1 MPFPINAVSAVS
13 TASAHPTLRRTLH
26 IVVASAALHLLTV
39 GGSFAQF
46 QVIDFE
52 NLLEGQIVRTLTASG
67 GYGDITVFGD
77 NPGCAANAAVI
88 YATTCPDGC
97 SGGDDDL
104 GTPNETFGGPGIG
117 AGGEAGS
124 AYPNDVHL
132 GNVLIVQQGCGT
144 LNTDPVLDPSDHGGN
159 STIRLDFPT
168 PVSITGFTALDVET
182 HESMVVEFLDARGA
196 VVSTVT
202 PPATGDNGKVS
213 VAANAD
219 DIRTMWIS
227 RRGSG
232 AIDNIIFTPAASADL
247 EIIKTVDNP
256 APDSGATVVFTIT
269 LTNEGPDEA
278 TGIRIE
284 DRMPEGLVYVDYAGD
299 GTVVLGASSFE
310 IAIDAL
316 AAGASVTGTLTAR
329 VETMRPIENV
339 VEVMAAD
346 QPDPDS
352 TPGNGDTSEDDW
364 ASAAV
369 TPGSTSGGGDGG
381 IESNGNMA
389 SQLAQRLF
397 ARRQD
402 AQAARALRAA
412 PEPVPFHAHSLKGER
427 VYGLAA
433 DNVAGIIPEEGPQF
447 SRAFEVS
454 PVDLLD
460 FTNATSVLA
469 VDYVRLDGRRMAA
482 IFTATSASG
491 ELYDHTKVTCDRLG
505 GGMLS
510 DVRTVAVNGHP
521 FILSK
526 LHQPNGEIDYAI
538 SFVVYRQGDRY
549 TIDSR
554 FAPREYDVPD
564 GIDEVINMQIWSV
577 APEFTQTLLSDV
589 LGRLEQRG
597 DVAYTNDDTRAPG
610 VFVVDGTYR
619 QGTLRLRI
627 ANRVGP
633 TQLTLRGSLAMTE
646 SDADERIRTRFE
658 RTITLPAP
666 SPDAP
671 YATVDVEVGAV
682 YDAAFFVEHD
692 ASDSY
697 DQIYYADGPW
707 SFAAGE
713 QTTVDGFAT
722 HGFRQVFVDDRYVVE
737 RGGTLNGAVT
747 DWASLF
753 RYLRPNGEP
762 VDLSDYGNLS
772 FSAYG
777 EGLVRLVIEKAG
789 IDTWDQFGYTFELS
803 PEPTTHQINFADL
816 RRNLGEGDAFDA
828 HDVTLLAFYA
838 LGDGNTAKPF
848 SIHIEHLSFGLDGM
862 DAPAGLPLDF
872 GLEQNYPNPFNPTTE
887 IAFMLSEAS
896 DVRLAVY
903 DILGRE
909 VAVLLDGLQ
918 PAGRNTVAFEANN
931 LPSGLYLYRIET
943 PKGETAKLMNLMK

>member
-1 MPFPINAVSAVS
+1 MPHFIDAYAAVS
-13 TASAHPTLRRTLH
+13 TASFRPALQRPLPLLVAIALH
-26 IVVASAALHLLTV
+26 ILTV
-39 GGSFAQF
+39 GGSFAQS
-46 QVIDFE
+46 QIIDFE
-52 NLLEGQIVRTLTASG
+52 NLVEGQIVYTISAAG
-67 GYGDITVFGD
+67 GYGDIDVRGT

-88 YATTCPDGC
+88 YATSCPGGC
-97 SGGDDDL
+97 SGGDEDL

-124 AYPNDVHL
+124 DFQNDSPL
-132 GNVLIVQQGCGT
+132 GNVLIVQQGCGM
-144 LNTDPVLDPSDHGGN
+144 LVTDPVTDPRDHGGN
-159 STIRLDFPT
+159 TTLRLDFPT
-168 PVSITGFTALDVET
+168 PVSVTAFTALDVET
-182 HESMVVEFLDARGA
+182 DESMIVEFLDAAGA
-196 VVSTVT
+196 VVTTVT
-202 PPATGDNGKVS
+202 PPATGDNGKVV
-213 VAANAD
+213 VATNAVEISTMHV
-219 DIRTMWIS
+219 IRQ
-227 RRGSG
+227 GSG
-232 AIDNIIFTPAASADL
+232 ALDNITFTPGAAADL
-247 EIIKTVDNP
+247 EITKTVNNP

-269 LTNEGPDEA
+269 LTNQGPDDA
-278 TGIRIE
+278 SDIRIE
-284 DRMPEGLVYVDYAGD
+284 DRMPAGLTYVDYAGD
-299 GTVVLGASSFE
+299 GTVILGASSFE

-329 VETMRPIENV
+329 VETMRPIENI
-339 VEVMAAD
+339 VEVMAA
-346 QPDPDS
+346 QPPDPDS

-412 PEPVPFHAHSLKGER
+412 PEPVPFHAHTFKSER
-427 VYGLAA
+427 VYGLSS
-433 DNVAGIIPEEGPQF
+433 DEIAGIIPEEGPQF
-447 SRAFEVS
+447 SRAFQVS

-469 VDYVRLDGRRMAA
+469 VDYIRLDGRRMAA
-482 IFTATSASG
+482 IFTATSPSG

-510 DVRTVAVNGHP
+510 DVRTVEVNGHR

-538 SFVVYRQGDRY
+538 SFVAYRMGDQY

-564 GIDEVINMQIWSV
+564 GVDEVINMQIWSI
-577 APEFTQTLLSDV
+577 APEFTQGLLSDL
-589 LGRLEQRG
+589 LGRLEQRS
-597 DVAYTNDDTRAPG
+597 DVTYTSDDSHAPS

-619 QGTLRLRI
+619 QGTLRLRL

-646 SDADERIRTRFE
+646 SDADGGIRIPFE
-658 RTITLPAP
+658 RTIALPAP
-666 SPDAP
+666 EPNTMFS
-671 YATVDVEVGAV
+671 TVELEVGAV

-692 ASDSY
+692 ASKSY
-697 DQIYYADGPW
+697 DQIYHADGPW

-713 QTTVDGFAT
+713 QTSVDAFAT
-722 HGFRQVFVDDRYVVE
+722 HGFRQTFVEDRYVVE
-737 RGGTLNGAVT
+737 RGGTLNGTVT

-753 RYLRPNGEP
+753 RFLRPNGEP
-762 VDLSDYGNLS
+762 VDLSDYNNLS

-777 EGLVRLVIEKAG
+777 EGRVRLVIEKAG
-789 IDTWDQFGYTFELS
+789 IDTWDQFGYTFELT
-803 PEPTTHQINFADL
+803 PEPAPYRINFADL
-816 RRNLGEGDAFDA
+816 RRSLVQGDAFDA
-828 HDVTLLAFYA
+828 SDVTLLAFYS

-848 SIHIEHLSFGLDGM
+848 AMHIEHMSFGLDGT
-862 DAPAGLPLDF
+862 DAPPDLPLEF

-903 DILGRE
+903 DMLGRE

-918 PAGRNTVAFEANN
+918 PAGRNTIAFQANN

-943 PKGETAKLMNLMK
+943 PKGETAKLMNLLK